1 MSDWSIEKQDIKNFF
16 CKSYKIGY
24 IKCKRVLGV
33 TIRYVKGSVYKDLIH
48 VLQYIKPCLEV
59 DTSDIITDFKV
70 KYKKKH
76 VSAKQYQ
83 NDKEK
88 ISLLLDNIN
97 PKKLPSFGGAFRKL
111 QLDTMSF
118 AKELIDD
125 IEKNTDVTLWL
136 GGGSLLGAVRH
147 NGFIPWDDDI
157 DIDMMRPDFEKLKT
171 YLSEKYISIDT
182 SSWKFDDYGKKIKGI
197 LTEYPNQIIT
207 LKLYDV
213 FKCVRGTPDNFLS
226 VDFFAW
232 DYYNDNHN
240 VETVRKYIENTNV
253 ILKKIKTNEE
263 LFAFYKQEIAKN
275 VDIVKESDCIAAG
288 IDNHAFR
295 AYPVKE
301 LVRKSDIFPVKKAK
315 FENLEFNVPNNPHI
329 YLKSLY
335 NFYMKIPVEGLG
347 IACHSNVKDMECF
360 KIK

>member
-1 MSDWSIEKQDIKNFF
+1 MSDWSINTQDIKNFF
-16 CKSYKIGY
+16 CKSYKNGY
-24 IKCKRVLGV
+24 IRGKRILGITV
-33 TIRYVKGSVYKDLIH
+33 KYVKGPVYANLIH
-48 VLQYIKPCLEV
+48 LLQYIKPCVETDV
-59 DTSDIITDFKV
+59 TDIIADFKH

-88 ISLLLDNIN
+88 IANILDNID
-97 PKKLPSFGGAFRKL
+97 PKKLPQFDGEFRKL
-111 QLDTMSF
+111 QLDTMYF

-125 IEKNTDVTLWL
+125 IEKNTDVLLWL

-147 NGFIPWDDDI
+147 EGFIPWDDDI
-157 DIDMMRPDFEKLKT
+157 DIDMMRPDFEKLKK
-171 YLSEKYISIDT
+171 YLSEKYLSIDT
-182 SSWKFDDYGKKIKGI
+182 SSWEIYDYGKKIKSI
-197 LTEYPNQIIT
+197 LAQYPDKIIT

-213 FKCVRGTPDNFLS
+213 FKCVKGTPDNFVS

-232 DYYNDNHN
+232 DYYNNAHN
-240 VETVRKYIENTNV
+240 VETVRNYIGKINLQ
-253 ILKKIKTNEE
+253 LKKIRNNQE
-263 LFAFYKQEIAKN
+263 LFDFYEKEIAKN
-275 VDIVKESDCIAAG
+275 VDIVKDSDCIAAG

-295 AYPVKE
+295 VYPVKE
-301 LVRKSDIFPVKKAK
+301 LVRKTDIFPLKKAK

-347 IACHSNVKDMECF
+347 IACHSNVKGMNCF
-360 KIK
+360 KID

>member
-1 MSDWSIEKQDIKNFF
+1 MSDWSIDKQDIKNFF
-16 CKSYKIGY
+16 YKSYKNGY
-24 IKCKRVLGV
+24 VRGKRILGV
-33 TIRYVKGSVYKDLIH
+33 TIRYVKGDTYSNLIRL
-48 VLQYIKPCLEV
+48 LQYIKPCLSV
-59 DTSDIITDFKV
+59 DVSDLIADFKI
-70 KYKKKH
+70 KYKKNH
-76 VSAKQYQ
+76 ISAKQYQ
-83 NDKEK
+83 IDKEK
-88 ISLLLDNIN
+88 ISCLLDTIEA
-97 PKKLPSFGGAFRKL
+97 KKLPKFEGEFRKL
-111 QLDTMSF
+111 QLDTMYF
-118 AKELIDD
+118 AKELVDD
-125 IEKNTDVTLWL
+125 IEKNTDIKLWL

-182 SSWKFDDYGKKIKGI
+182 SSWEIKDFGKKIKGI
-197 LTEYPNQIIT
+197 LKKYPNQIIT

-213 FKCVRGTPDNFLS
+213 FKCVRGTPENFLS

-240 VETVRKYIENTNV
+240 VETVRKYIDGINKSFKE
-253 ILKKIKTNEE
+253 IKTNKE
-263 LFAFYKQEIAKN
+263 LFAFYEQEIAKN
-275 VDIVKESDCIAAG
+275 TDIVKDSDCIYAG

-295 AYPVKE
+295 AYPIKE

-315 FENLEFNVPNNPHI
+315 FENLEFNIPNNPHI